1 MQNDVNEEVSQKVAK
16 SIKAWLTEM
25 NKSLNYIYDHEPP
38 EDECEDISNIDDT
51 DNRVCDPYISV
62 DDIDEDDIDEVTN
75 IVNNKKIAKV
85 QGKCSV
91 RLKDGAEIIGRWQ
104 NGVRQGQ
111 GSYCS
116 PELETIGIKMLAGS
130 YTDGFL
136 TGVTRIHMADGS
148 VREGWFLNGFA
159 NGPFKGDI
167 KVQTT

>member
-16 SIKAWLTEM
+16 SIKAWLAEM
-25 NKSLNYIYDHEPP
+25 NKSLNYIYDHEPT
-38 EDECEDISNIDDT
+38 EDEYEDIPNIDDI

-62 DDIDEDDIDEVTN
+62 DDIDEDDVDDVTN

-91 RLKDGAEIIGRWQ
+91 RLKDGTEIIGRWQ

-116 PELETIGIKMLAGS
+116 PELEAMGIKMLAGS

-136 TGVTRIHMADGS
+136 TGVTRIHMANGS
-148 VREGWFLNGFA
+148 VREGWFLHGFA